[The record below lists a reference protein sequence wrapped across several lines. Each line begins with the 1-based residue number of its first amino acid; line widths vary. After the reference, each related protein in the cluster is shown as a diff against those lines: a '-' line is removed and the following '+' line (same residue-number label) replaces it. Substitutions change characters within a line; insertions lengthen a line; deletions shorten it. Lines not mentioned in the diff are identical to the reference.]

1 MRIRWY
7 CRAPFMNLL
16 LLFEYASLRED
27 IQDTLFEYFP
37 SSRTMH
43 VDAIIRLVVWVAKNI
58 VMRVVKEVGNLMVS
72 KEYLVL
78 VVTVTPE
85 IKQKSIAKFG
95 ELGLQL

>member
-1 MRIRWY
+1 
-7 CRAPFMNLL
+7 
-16 LLFEYASLRED
+16 
-27 IQDTLFEYFP
+27 
-37 SSRTMH
+37 MH
-43 VDAIIRLVVWVAKNI
+43 VDTIIRLVVWMAKNI